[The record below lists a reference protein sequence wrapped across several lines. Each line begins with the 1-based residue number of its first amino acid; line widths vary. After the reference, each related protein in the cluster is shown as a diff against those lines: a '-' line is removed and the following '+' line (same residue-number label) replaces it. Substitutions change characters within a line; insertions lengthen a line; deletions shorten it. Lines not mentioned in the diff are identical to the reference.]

1 MTLGNHLR
9 KLFTIILEDYPIK
22 YREIVKLSGAK
33 TARIT
38 DGNEV
43 IIIGFKNK
51 RIKITNDIPEAKI
64 PAGYYSKES
73 IMALLDGQLSLNDAV
88 KLGLI
93 DCIGKLSEILKFWD
107 ILQIIIY
114 VSSRSIRAYRLWSEY
129 KQG

>member
-1 MTLGNHLR
+1 MTLRDHFR
-9 KLFTIILEDYPIK
+9 KLFTIILEDYPIQ
-22 YREIVKLSGAK
+22 YREIVKLSGIRK
-33 TARIT
+33 ARII
-38 DGNEV
+38 DDNEA

-51 RIKITNDIPEAKI
+51 RIKITNDIPETKI
-64 PAGYYSKES
+64 PTGYYSKES
-73 IMALLDGQLSLNDAV
+73 IITLLDGQLSLNDAV

-93 DCIGKLSEILKFWD
+93 DCTGKLSEILKFWD

>member
-1 MTLGNHLR
+1 MTLRDHFR
-9 KLFTIILEDYPIK
+9 KLFTIILEDYPIQ
-22 YREIVKLSGAK
+22 YREIVKLSGIK
-33 TARIT
+33 KARII
-38 DGNEV
+38 DDSEA

-51 RIKITNDIPEAKI
+51 RIKITNDIPETKI
-64 PAGYYSKES
+64 PTGYYSKES
-73 IMALLDGQLSLNDAV
+73 IITLLDGQLSLNDAM

-93 DCIGKLSEILKFWD
+93 DCTGKLSEILKFWD